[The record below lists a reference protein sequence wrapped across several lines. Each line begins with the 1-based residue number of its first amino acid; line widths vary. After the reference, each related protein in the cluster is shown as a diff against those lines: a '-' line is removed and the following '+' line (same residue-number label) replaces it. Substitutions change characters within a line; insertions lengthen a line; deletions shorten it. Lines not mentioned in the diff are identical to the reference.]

1 MYFFPMPALLAL
13 TTCVVGRLRFT
24 GWLLAVLTGCSAPPP
39 GDTIHFWAMG
49 REGEAVQVL
58 LAEFERRHPGIRVRV
73 QQIPWSAAHEKLLTA
88 FAGDAL
94 PDVIQLGNTWVPEFA
109 ALDALRPLDD
119 RIDGVAD
126 LFPGML
132 EGSRVEG
139 RLLALPWYVD
149 TRLLFYRQD
158 ILARAGYD
166 RPPVTWEGW
175 REAMARIKDQSGPDH
190 YALLLPINEWQAP
203 VILALQAGSG
213 LLRDT
218 ARYGDFRGP
227 AFRRAFGVYL
237 DMFRQGFAPALA
249 EAQMS
254 NLYQDFAQGRFA
266 FFITGPWNIGEF
278 QRRLPPAL
286 QTVWETAPLPGP
298 EGPGLSLAGGSSLA
312 VTRASR
318 HPEAALALIRF
329 LAEPGQQAAFYRL
342 TGDLP
347 GRRSAWDQPE
357 LRNAPHLDAFR
368 QQLAAVTPTP
378 GIPEWERIAAQIAFH
393 AEKVV
398 RGELS
403 EEQALTELDAA
414 VDRILAKRRW
424 LLSRGAAPGG
434 SSP

>member
-1 MYFFPMPALLAL
+1 
-13 TTCVVGRLRFT
+13 
-24 GWLLAVLTGCSAPPP
+24 
-39 GDTIHFWAMG
+39 MG
-49 REGEAVQVL
+49 REGEAVQAL
-58 LAEFERRHPGIRVRV
+58 MGEFERGHPGLRVKV

-94 PDVIQLGNTWVPEFA
+94 PDVIQLGNTWIAEFA

-119 RIDGVAD
+119 RVEGVAD
-126 LFPGML
+126 MFPGML
-132 EGSRVEG
+132 EGSRVAG

-149 TRLLFYRQD
+149 TRLLFYRKD

-166 RPPVTWEGW
+166 RPPVTWGGW
-175 REAMARIKDQSGPDH
+175 REAMARVKDQAGPDH

-213 LLRDT
+213 FLRDQ
-218 ARYGDFRGP
+218 ARWGDFRGP
-227 AFRRAFGVYL
+227 AFRRAFGFYL
-237 DMFRQGFAPALA
+237 DLFRQGFAPALA

-278 QRRLPPAL
+278 QRRLPSAL
-286 QTVWETAPLPGP
+286 QALWETAPLPGP

-329 LAEPGQQAAFYRL
+329 LAEPAQQAVFYRF

-347 GRRSAWDQPE
+347 VRRAAWDYPE
-357 LRNAPHLDAFR
+357 LRDAPHVAAFR
-368 QQLAAVTPTP
+368 QQLGAVIPTP
-378 GIPEWERIAAQIAFH
+378 SIPEWERIAAQIAFH

-403 EEQALTELDAA
+403 EEQSLVELEAA

-424 LLSRGAAPGG
+424 LLRRSAVLGEATP
-434 SSP
+434 

>member
-1 MYFFPMPALLAL
+1 MFPTPPPHALIARVFGRYWFTGLLLAL
-13 TTCVVGRLRFT
+13 LM
-24 GWLLAVLTGCSAPPP
+24 GCSAPPP

-119 RIDGVAD
+119 RIEGVAD

-175 REAMARIKDQSGPDH
+175 REAMARIKEQSGPDH
-190 YALLLPINEWQAP
+190 YALLLPVNEWQAP

-213 LLRDT
+213 LLRDQ
-218 ARYGDFRGP
+218 ASWGDFRGP

-329 LAEPGQQAAFYRL
+329 LAEPEQQATFYRL

-347 GRRSAWDQPE
+347 VRRSAWDQPE
-357 LRNAPHLDAFR
+357 LRDVPHLDAFR

-403 EEQALTELDAA
+403 EEQALTELDAT